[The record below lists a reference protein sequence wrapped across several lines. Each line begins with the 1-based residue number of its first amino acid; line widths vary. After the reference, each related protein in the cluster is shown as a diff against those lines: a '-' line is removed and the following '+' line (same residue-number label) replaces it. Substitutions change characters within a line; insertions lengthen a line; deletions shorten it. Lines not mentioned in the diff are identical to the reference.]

1 MLRQRW
7 TVSSTQ
13 VHPRIRGEYSVLPL
27 RSFPNSGSPPH
38 TRGIYLWLFCLGQG
52 VRFTP
57 AYAGNIVFAYF
68 VVICSQVHPRIRG
81 EYASLPFTA
90 MAELG
95 SPPHTRGIFKGRT
108 LKIRKSRFTPAY
120 AGNILFFF
128 CRHTDLQ
135 VHPRIRGEYFEYTG
149 TTLYVSGSPPH
160 TRGISAFSSFP
171 LIMSRFTPAYA
182 GNILLQ

>member
-38 TRGIYLWLFCLGQG
+38 TRGI
-52 VRFTP
+52 
-57 AYAGNIVFAYF
+57 
-68 VVICSQVHPRIRG
+68 
-81 EYASLPFTA
+81 
-90 MAELG
+90 
-95 SPPHTRGIFKGRT
+95 FKGRT

-120 AGNILFFF
+120 AGTILFFF

-135 VHPRIRGEYFEYTG
+135 VHPRIRGEYFLEFYNKRDVT
-149 TTLYVSGSPPH
+149 GSPPH
-160 TRGISAFSSFP
+160 TRGIFRIHWNNT
-171 LIMSRFTPAYA
+171 LCVRFTPAYA
-182 GNILLQ
+182 GNICFLQLPFDYVQVHPRIRGEYSFRSILEG